1 MSNSSRNRPAAGK
14 SVAGKN
20 NSGHKNSLSD
30 KELKRRR
37 SQADKDAK
45 RLQKE
50 KERRQLAREK
60 KSADIHKRRE
70 AQNKRELKL
79 NEKKEQREIK
89 ESKRQIRSNSFK
101 KFLNKLRYYTSRR
114 FLKSFNYGRI
124 FMFVILPA
132 ALIVFGSVSFAHSAF
147 ANVPGEIRNFT
158 YEGRTETGAVVGESV
173 FNSQQ
178 ISVFTSTLKSHGS
191 RKFKFYIN
199 SRIHIDDDGKTTDLC
214 FGNPSENGSVII
226 ATIFDKDGKILYRSL
241 GLEPGYEM
249 NNVTF
254 FEKLPYGTHNVKV
267 CVNAY
272 DAASHE
278 KIGTR
283 YAKIQLL
290 VGVDSDG

>member
-1 MSNSSRNRPAAGK
+1 MSNNRNRPAAGK

-37 SQADKDAK
+37 SQEDKDAK

-50 KERRQLAREK
+50 KERRELAREK
-60 KSADIHKRRE
+60 KSADIRKRRE
-70 AQNKRELKL
+70 EQSKKELKL
-79 NEKKEQREIK
+79 SEKKEQREIK
-89 ESKRQIRSNSFK
+89 EAKRQLRFDSFK
-101 KFLNKLRYYTSRR
+101 KFLSKLRYYTSRK
-114 FLKSFNYGRI
+114 FLRSFNYGRI
-124 FMFVILPA
+124 FMFIIVPV
-132 ALIVFGSVSFAHSAF
+132 ALIIFGSVSFANSAF
-147 ANVPGEIRNFT
+147 ANVPAEIRNYE
-158 YEGRTETGAVVGESV
+158 YEGRTETGAVVGESA

-178 ISVFTSTLKSHGS
+178 ISVFTDTLKSHGS

-199 SRIHIDDDGKTTDLC
+199 SRIHIDDDGKTSDLC
-214 FGNPSENGSVII
+214 LGNPSENGCVII

-241 GLEPGYEM
+241 GLEPGCEL

-267 CVNAY
+267 CANAY

-290 VGVDSDG
+290 VGVDADG